1 MQSTVQAVLS
11 QPAAVIVFGPGLP
24 GRRALA
30 RALEQRLP
38 RAQRIAFG
46 RRGTAVRQV
55 MVALD
60 ERRLPIIE
68 GDLRSAGERDALRRL
83 LRQAGVEA
91 VFVAWLQDPDEARR
105 EIYRRYASLPRRYA
119 DHWWRLWREDAARRE
134 PAGAEIPPGALIPA
148 GAHETHLHQV
158 ERVAQA
164 VGLREPQP
172 RPAPLPR
179 RVLVVDD
186 ERDQREMLGGALN
199 ELGCE
204 VHLAGNVYEA
214 LGIAERVPID
224 LVVTDQQMPGAR
236 GTDLARE
243 LARRH
248 PDVHVAILTGY
259 AEETVDEA
267 ARTKGVEL
275 LLAKPVHAA
284 DLVRLLDELT
294 E

>member
-1 MQSTVQAVLS
+1 MHPHLQTALS
-11 QPAAVIVFGPGLP
+11 HPAAVIVFGPGLP

-30 RALEQRLP
+30 RVLEHRLP

-46 RRGTAVRQV
+46 RRGTALRQV
-55 MVALD
+55 MLALSQGMI
-60 ERRLPIIE
+60 PIIE
-68 GDLRSAGERDALRRL
+68 GDLRNADERAALRRL
-83 LRQAGVEA
+83 LIEAGA
-91 VFVAWLQDPDEARR
+91 QPVFVAWLLDPAEAQR

-119 DHWWRLWREDAARRE
+119 DHWWRLWQEDAARRD
-134 PAGAEIPPGALIPA
+134 PAGAEIPTDSLVTA

-158 ERVAQA
+158 EHVAKTL
-164 VGLREPQP
+164 GLRD
-172 RPAPLPR
+172 RPPADAPLPR

-186 ERDQREMLGGALN
+186 DRDQRELLAEALQ
-199 ELGCE
+199 ELGCL
-204 VHLAGNVYEA
+204 VYLAGDFYEA
-214 LGIAERVPID
+214 LALADRVPID
-224 LVVTDQQMPGAR
+224 LVVTDQQMPGPS

-248 PDVHVAILTGY
+248 PDVHIAILTGY
-259 AEETVDEA
+259 AEETVEEA
-267 ARTKGVEL
+267 TQTEGVEL